1 MRLKTLVTIAA
12 VVGAAIFYSVL
23 LGQNRSGAVT
33 PRDESVRAENVAT
46 VFREIMGALDQTIPS
61 ALVKKAYGI
70 GVITRIVKGGSA
82 IGCPY
87 GKGLVAQRIADGSW
101 ATPLFIEITGGSFGR
116 HLDAEDVD
124 LIIIFT
130 NRSSIVPILKGKL
143 TIGPNAPAAAGPIA
157 RTAEPGASNP
167 LSSAIYSYSRSK
179 GLLAGIALSGIVVR
193 LDDEANKSVY
203 GKNSSGP
210 DTGAPSGAD
219 LTIVQP
225 FLDALHKYAH
235 GEAPRLNTRER

>member
-1 MRLKTLVTIAA
+1 LRRKTLVTIAA
-12 VVGAAIFYSVL
+12 VAAAAIFYSVL
-23 LGQNRSGAVT
+23 LGQNRSGAIS
-33 PRDESVRAENVAT
+33 PSEESARAENVAT
-46 VFREIMGALDQTIPS
+46 VFVEIMRALDETIPS
-61 ALVKKAYGI
+61 ALVKKASGI
-70 GVITRIVKGGSA
+70 AVITRVVKGVSAVGS
-82 IGCPY
+82 PY
-87 GKGLVAQRIADGSW
+87 GKGLVAQRNGDGSW
-101 ATPLFIEITGGSFGR
+101 ATPLFIEIRGGSFGR
-116 HLDAEDVD
+116 HFDAEDAD

-130 NRSSIVPILKGKL
+130 NRSGIVPILKGKL
-143 TIGPNAPAAAGPIA
+143 TVGPHASAAAGPIG
-157 RTAEPGASNP
+157 RTAEAGAGNP

-179 GLLAGIALSGIVVR
+179 GLLAGIALSGVVIR

-203 GKNSSGP
+203 GKNSIRP